1 MFISVILKM
10 GYLKK
15 NFLKISF
22 FLIISLILFSAS
34 IFQTKY
40 FHWSAIL
47 DQDIMIIYNSLLL
60 SSGIEQEYRDHPA
73 YTTFFINGVLIK
85 FFSFFNFGPVSNIN
99 DLINSTNPNEL
110 LQKLFLFC
118 RNINVIIN
126 ILLVFFLYKSLRK
139 LKCDEINSILCCC
152 ILIVSGWYTES
163 TFVLRNEN
171 LSIIF
176 FLISFIFLIKFLENK
191 NYFLIVIGGFF
202 FGVAMLTKIQILFL
216 FIFFLFIYFIEI
228 NNNIYKEK
236 IIKLTRRNDLIL
248 FIFYILFLSSYII
261 LQLKLQ
267 TYERFEKVKY
277 LDLILFLIFNLFLI
291 LMGLIK
297 NRLNFYKIRLG
308 IIILS
313 LFFLGFLFSIFF
325 PVLLDLIG
333 LVELNYFIL
342 LRITNP
348 FHYMAEFHMG
358 DHIELYENLNVGF
371 AYFYNIFLIA
381 ISKFDYNLF
390 KILILFFL
398 LIFSIRLDYKNHHNT
413 FKKKSL
419 IKLIL
424 FTSIIF
430 IIFIMNLRGFIYYY
444 ETLVLVPY
452 ILSLVFFSKNCTKQ
466 FRVILNL
473 SLILYFAYCN
483 FFLQEKRKFPFNYY
497 FSSKTSM
504 HLICD
509 PNKIFYQ
516 DNSYK
521 FFLQYYQ
528 NRFDE
533 EFIIKLCNNK

>member
-1 MFISVILKM
+1 MYYF
-10 GYLKK
+10 KK
-15 NFLKISF
+15 NFLKIF
-22 FLIISLILFSAS
+22 FLSILSLILISAS
-34 IFQTKY
+34 TLQAKY

-47 DQDIMIIYNSLLL
+47 DQDIMIIYNSLLI

-73 YTTFFINGVLIK
+73 YITFFIYEVLIK

-99 DLINSTNPNEL
+99 DLINSSNPNEV

-126 ILLVFFLYKSLRK
+126 ILLVFFLYTSLRK
-139 LKCDEINSILCCC
+139 LRCDKINSILCCC

-191 NYFLIVIGGFF
+191 NNFSIIIGGFF
-202 FGVAMLTKIQILFL
+202 FGVAMLTKIQIIFL
-216 FIFFLFIYFIEI
+216 FTFFLFIYFIEI
-228 NNNIYKEK
+228 NNKIYEEK
-236 IIKLTRRNDLIL
+236 IIKLTKKNDLIL
-248 FIFYILFLSSYII
+248 FIFYILFLISYII
-261 LQLKLQ
+261 LQFKLQ

-277 LDLILFLIFNLFLI
+277 LDLVLFLLFNSFLI
-291 LMGLIK
+291 LIGLIK
-297 NRLNFYKIRLG
+297 NRFNFYKARIG

-325 PVLLDLIG
+325 SILLDLIG
-333 LVELNYFIL
+333 LIELNYFIL

-348 FHYMAEFHMG
+348 FHYMVEFHMD
-358 DHIELYENLNVGF
+358 DHVKLYENLNIGF
-371 AYFYNIFLIA
+371 AYFYNVFQIA
-381 ISKFDYNLF
+381 INKFDYNIL

-398 LIFSIRLDYKNHHNT
+398 LILSIRLDYKNYHDT
-413 FKKKSL
+413 FRKKFLIKSL
-419 IKLIL
+419 L
-424 FTSIIF
+424 FTSIIL

-452 ILSLVFFSKNCTKQ
+452 ILSLAFLSKNFTKQ
-466 FRVILNL
+466 FKIIVNL
-473 SLILYFAYCN
+473 FLILYFAFCN
-483 FFLQEKRKFPFNYY
+483 FSLQEKRKYPFTYY
-497 FSSKTSM
+497 FSSQTSM

-509 PNKIFYQ
+509 PDKIFYQ

-528 NRFDE
+528 SRFND
-533 EFIIKLCNNK
+533 EFIIRLCNNNKS